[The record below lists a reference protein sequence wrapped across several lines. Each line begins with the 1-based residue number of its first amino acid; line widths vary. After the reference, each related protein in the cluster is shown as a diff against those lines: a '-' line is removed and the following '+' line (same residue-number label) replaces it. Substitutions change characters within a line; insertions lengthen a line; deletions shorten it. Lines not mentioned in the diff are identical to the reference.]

1 MEIGETLYVTDK
13 KEWREWLA
21 KNWDKKKEIW
31 LIYYNKASGKQRI
44 PYNDAVEE
52 ALCYGWIDGIVKS
65 MDKEKFV
72 QRFSPRRKGSVLS
85 EMNKQRI
92 RMMIKQKKMTP
103 MGLKAVEHAFD
114 EEKDKKEKFI
124 IPSEILSE
132 LKKNK
137 LAWENFQKFPEHY
150 KRIRIAYIGHHG
162 ERGEEEFRKKL
173 NYFIKMTEKNKRFGM
188 MK

>member
-1 MEIGETLYVTDK
+1 MEIGETIYFKDREK
-13 KEWREWLA
+13 WREWLA
-21 KNWDKKKEIW
+21 KNGSKKKEIW
-31 LIYYNKASGKQRI
+31 LVYYNKASGKQRI
-44 PYNDAVEE
+44 PYNDVVEE
-52 ALCYGWIDGIVKS
+52 ALCYGWIDGILKS
-65 MDKEKFV
+65 MDKERFV

-92 RMMIKQKKMTP
+92 RMMIKQKKMTS

-114 EEKDKKEKFI
+114 KEKDKKEKFI
-124 IPSEILSE
+124 IPSEILTE

-150 KRIRIAYIGHHG
+150 KRVRVAYIDGYR
-162 ERGEEEFRKKL
+162 ERSEEEFRKKL

-188 MK
+188 MR